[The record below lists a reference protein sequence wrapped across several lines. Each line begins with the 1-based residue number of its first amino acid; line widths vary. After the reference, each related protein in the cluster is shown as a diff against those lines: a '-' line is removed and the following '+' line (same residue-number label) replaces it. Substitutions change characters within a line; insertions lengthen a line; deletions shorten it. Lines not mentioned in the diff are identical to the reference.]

1 LKPREFYGSGDSI
14 SRGVL
19 ETGGIPLAYISRND
33 RQGSEPLS
41 AVAQPLTT
49 EDDDLLSPWWKRAI
63 LIVMVLGFAGLI
75 MITMLAYRNAPPI
88 PAEVVD
94 AQGVTLFSGDD
105 VRDGQA
111 VFLRYGLMD
120 NGSIWG
126 HGAYLG
132 PDYSAEV
139 LHRMGEDTA
148 EAIAQ
153 QRYQQ
158 PLAALT
164 PWQQAAVRA
173 ETTVALKTNRYDS
186 ATAMLHLTAPETV
199 TYHQQISYWTDYFR
213 HPSRNGGLKAD
224 LITDP
229 TELHQFAAFV
239 TWAAWASVA
248 VRPGEDYSYTN
259 NFPYDP
265 SVGNQPTP
273 GTLLWSALSLIVL
286 LTGIAAVLLAFGKFD
301 YLGWVTRGHHVH
313 PHLLE
318 GRSSRGQ
325 NALVKFFVVV
335 ALLLLAQSLVGGA
348 VAHYRADPSSFFG
361 FDLER
366 IFPSNLMR
374 TWHLQLAIF
383 WIATAYVAAALFLGR
398 SVRADE
404 PGWFAGWV
412 HVLFAAFAVV
422 IGGSLLGEWLGIS
435 QQLGHWWFW
444 LGNQGWEYLELGRL
458 WQYLLVAG
466 LLVWFAL
473 LWKLMRPSALAEP
486 ASKPIVKMFLVAALA
501 IPVFYVPALFFGAK
515 TNYTVVDTWR
525 FWIIHLWVE
534 GFFEF
539 FATTVVALTF
549 YQLGLTRRN
558 VALRVIYLDAIL
570 YFLGGL
576 IGTGHHWYFT
586 GQTNVNM
593 ALSALFSVLEVVP
606 LTLLTLDAWDF
617 IRTTRGVCDVCG
629 KAIAIPHKWTFYFL
643 MAVGFWN
650 FVGAGVFGFLI
661 NLPII
666 SYYEVGTLLTP
677 NHAHAALMGVFG
689 MLAIALM
696 VFVLRQTS
704 DDTRWVDIEKYVR
717 VAFWGTNI
725 GLAMMVTMSLFP
737 GGVLQVWDVVQHGY
751 WHARGLDYIGSE
763 RSRLIEWLRLPGDLV
778 FIIFGAVPLVIASI
792 KGYLGVRAAD
802 RKECEFRY
810 TDDGGITGQLRQEHE
825 DA

>member
-1 LKPREFYGSGDSI
+1 MNADTL
-14 SRGVL
+14 
-19 ETGGIPLAYISRND
+19 
-33 RQGSEPLS
+33 
-41 AVAQPLTT
+41 PLTT
-49 EDDDLLSPWWKRAI
+49 KDDGPLSPWWIRTV

-75 MITMLAYRNAPPI
+75 MITALAYRNAPPI
-88 PAEVVD
+88 PAQVVD

-105 VRDGQA
+105 IRDGQT
-111 VFLRYGLMD
+111 VFLKYGLMD

-132 PDYSAEV
+132 PDYSAET
-139 LHRMGEDTA
+139 LHRIGEYTS

-158 PLAALT
+158 PWAALT
-164 PWQQAAVRA
+164 RSQQAAVRG
-173 ETTVALKTNRYDS
+173 ETAVALKTNRYDAPT
-186 ATAMLHLTAPETV
+186 ATLRLTGPEAAA
-199 TYHQQISYWTDYFR
+199 YRQQIDYWTGYFR
-213 HPSRNGGLKAD
+213 QPSRNGGLKAD

-229 TELHQFAAFV
+229 SELRQFTAFV
-239 TWAAWASVA
+239 VWAAWASVA
-248 VRPGEDYSYTN
+248 ARPGKDYSYTN

-265 SVGNQPTP
+265 SVGNLPTP
-273 GTLLWSALSLIVL
+273 DALLWSALSLMVL
-286 LTGIAAVLLAFGKFD
+286 LAGIAAVLLAFGKFD
-301 YLGWVTRGHHVH
+301 YLGWISRGHHVH
-313 PHLLE
+313 PIMLP
-318 GRSSRGQ
+318 GQSSRGQ

-348 VAHYRADPSSFFG
+348 VAHYRADPGSFYG
-361 FDLER
+361 FHLER

-374 TWHLQLAIF
+374 IWHLQMSIF

-398 SVRADE
+398 SLRTDE
-404 PGWFAGWV
+404 PHWFAGWV
-412 HVLFAAFAVV
+412 HVLFAAFALV
-422 IGGSLLGEWLGIS
+422 IGGSLLGEWLGLS
-435 QQLGHWWFW
+435 QLLGRWWFW
-444 LGNQGWEYLELGRL
+444 FGNQGWEYLELGRV

-466 LLVWFAL
+466 LLVWFGL
-473 LWKLMRPSALAEP
+473 LWMLVRPRALAQP
-486 ASKPIVKMFLVAALA
+486 AARPIVKMFLVAALA
-501 IPVFYVPALFFGAK
+501 IPVFYIPALFFGAK
-515 TNYTVVDTWR
+515 TNYTIVDTWR

-570 YFLGGL
+570 YFAGGL
-576 IGTGHHWYFT
+576 MGTGHHWYFT

-617 IRTTRGVCDVCG
+617 VRTTRGDGDACG

-650 FVGAGVFGFLI
+650 FVGAGIFGFLI

-666 SYYEVGTLLTP
+666 SYYEVGTQLTP
-677 NHAHAALMGVFG
+677 NHGHAALMGVFG

-704 DDTRWVDIEKYVR
+704 DDARWAGIEKYVR
-717 VAFWGTNI
+717 VAFWGTNG
-725 GLAMMVTMSLFP
+725 GLAMMVLMSLFP
-737 GGVLQVWDVVQHGY
+737 SGVLQVWDVAQHGY
-751 WHARGLDYIGSE
+751 WHARSLDYTGSE
-763 RSRLIEWLRLPGDLV
+763 RSRLVEWLRMPGDLV

-792 KGYLGVRAAD
+792 KGYLGVRTAD
-802 RKECEFRY
+802 RREGEFRY
-810 TDDGGITGQLRQEHE
+810 TDDGGVAGQRRQEHE
-825 DA
+825 NT

>member
-1 LKPREFYGSGDSI
+1 MF
-14 SRGVL
+14 
-19 ETGGIPLAYISRND
+19 
-33 RQGSEPLS
+33 
-41 AVAQPLTT
+41 
-49 EDDDLLSPWWKRAI
+49 
-63 LIVMVLGFAGLI
+63 VMLLGFVGLI
-75 MITMLAYRNAPPI
+75 TVTTLAYRNAPPI
-88 PAEVVD
+88 PSQVLD
-94 AQGVTLFSGDD
+94 AQGVALFSGEDIS
-105 VRDGQA
+105 DGQT
-111 VFLRYGLMD
+111 VFLKYGLMD

-132 PDYSAEV
+132 PDYAADA

-153 QRYQQ
+153 QQYRQ

-164 PWQQAAVRA
+164 RSQQAAVHA
-173 ETTVALKTNRYDS
+173 ETTVELKTNRYDP
-186 ATAMLHLTAPETV
+186 ATETLHLTAPEAAA
-199 TYHQQISYWTDYFR
+199 YRQQINYWTDYFR
-213 HPSRNGGLKAD
+213 HPSRNGGLKTD

-229 TELHQFAAFV
+229 TELHQFTAFV

-248 VRPGEDYSYTN
+248 ARPGEDYSYTN

-273 GTLLWSALSLIVL
+273 GAVLWSALSLIVL
-286 LTGIAAVLLAFGKFD
+286 LAGTAAVLLAFGKFD
-301 YLGWVTRGHHVH
+301 YLGWISRGHHVH
-313 PHLLE
+313 PHLLP
-318 GRSSRGQ
+318 GQASRGQ
-325 NALVKFFVVV
+325 YALVKFFVVV
-335 ALLLLAQSLVGGA
+335 ALLFLAQTLAGGA
-348 VAHYRADPSSFFG
+348 VAHYRADPSSFYG
-361 FDLER
+361 FELER
-366 IFPSNLMR
+366 IFPSNLVR
-374 TWHLQLAIF
+374 TWHLQTAIF

-398 SVRADE
+398 SLRVDE
-404 PGWFAGWV
+404 PRWLAGWTN
-412 HVLFAAFAVV
+412 VLFAAFALV

-435 QQLGHWWFW
+435 QILGRSWFW

-458 WQYLLVAG
+458 WQYLLVIG
-466 LLVWFAL
+466 LLVWFGL
-473 LWKLMRPSALAEP
+473 LWMLVRPRALAEA

-501 IPVFYVPALFFGAK
+501 IPVFYIPALFFGAR

-576 IGTGHHWYFT
+576 MGTGHHWYFT

-593 ALSALFSVLEVVP
+593 ALSSLFSVLEVVP

-617 IRTTRGVCDVCG
+617 VRTTRGDCDICG

-650 FVGAGVFGFLI
+650 FVGAGIFGFLI
-661 NLPII
+661 NLPIV

-677 NHAHAALMGVFG
+677 NHGHAALMGVFG

-704 DDTRWVDIEKYVR
+704 DDTRWAGTEKYVKL
-717 VAFWGTNI
+717 AFWGTNV
-725 GLAMMVTMSLFP
+725 GLAMMVAMSLFP
-737 GGVLQVWDVVQHGY
+737 GGVLQVWDVIQHGY
-751 WHARGLDYIGSE
+751 WHARSLDYIGSQ

-792 KGYLGVRAAD
+792 KGYLGVRAAIAD
-802 RKECEFRY
+802 
-810 TDDGGITGQLRQEHE
+810 TLRAQAELSL
-825 DA
+825 